1 MTVESSS
8 ENTRWVRVCA
18 VGDLDDDDDAV
29 RLDSRPPVS
38 VFRSDGEYFCVD
50 DTCTHETYS
59 LADGWIE
66 DCVVE
71 CPLHLAKFC
80 LRTGRP
86 LSPPATTAVRTHPVR
101 TEGGEIHVG
110 LPGAYELKEGAHSG
124 TA

>member
-1 MTVESSS
+1 MTAESSS

-18 VGDLDDDDDAV
+18 VGDLDDDDAV
-29 RLDSRPPVS
+29 RLDSRPRVS
-38 VFRSDGEYFCVD
+38 VFRSNGEYFCVD

-66 DCVVE
+66 NCVVE
-71 CPLHLAKFC
+71 CPLHMAKFC

-86 LSPPATTAVRTHPVR
+86 LNPPATTAVGTHPVR
-101 TEGGEIHVG
+101 IEGGDIHVG
-110 LPGAYELKEGAHSG
+110 LPDSYELKEGARSG

>member
-1 MTVESSS
+1 MTAESSS

-18 VGDLDDDDDAV
+18 VGDLDDDDAV

-38 VFRSDGEYFCVD
+38 VFRSNGEYFCVD

-66 DCVVE
+66 NCVVE
-71 CPLHLAKFC
+71 CPLHMAKFC

-86 LSPPATTAVRTHPVR
+86 LNPPATTAVGTHPVR
-101 TEGGEIHVG
+101 IEGGDIHVG
-110 LPGAYELKEGAHSG
+110 LPDSYELKEGARSG